1 MKKAILLASTIL
13 FKSGLNAQNYT
24 SYFIGNQQDLSTQAL
39 GGICLMGGASEDD
52 NAMKWF
58 LEKAN
63 GGDIIVLRTS
73 GSDGYNNYMYNS
85 LGVNVNSVETIVCNN
100 EAASNETYIHER
112 IKKAE
117 AIWFAGGNQWT
128 YISYWRNTPIDSL
141 INSAITDRNIVIGG
155 TSAGMAIMGD
165 YYFSAQ
171 NGTITSANALQNPF
185 NATLTI
191 DSASFINNNK
201 LQNTITDTHFDNP
214 DRKGRLITFMSRIYN
229 DFNTPSKAIAC
240 DEYTAVCIENNGTAK
255 VYGGFPQYDD
265 YAYFVEVNCEIPDPS
280 PETCISGTPLTWS
293 YNNEALKVY
302 KIAGTSNGDNTF
314 NLNNW
319 QNNTGGTWLNW
330 SVNQGVFSEIVGSEP
345 NCTNVTVDLEGND
358 IQWAY
363 NHEQNLLLIH
373 SDISDLNNCSIMVT
387 NLLGQPVNFIQ
398 TNQSKKILI
407 QFRNNSNELLLFNLY
422 NENGIIT
429 NLKILQ

>member
-1 MKKAILLASTIL
+1 MKKAILLASAFL
-13 FKSGLNAQNYT
+13 LNDGLIAQNYT
-24 SYFIGNQQDLSTQAL
+24 SYFTGNMQDVTTQAL

-63 GGDIIVLRTS
+63 GGDILVLRTS

-100 EAASNETYIHER
+100 AAASDETYIHER
-112 IKKAE
+112 IQKAE

-141 INSAITDRNIVIGG
+141 INLAIAERNIVIGG

-171 NGTITSANALQNPF
+171 NGTISSTNALQDPF
-185 NATLTI
+185 NSSLTV
-191 DSASFINNNK
+191 DSAAFINNNI
-201 LQNTITDTHFDNP
+201 LQNIITDTHFDNP
-214 DRKGRLITFMSRIYN
+214 DRKGRLTAFLSRIYN
-229 DFNTPSKAIAC
+229 DFSAKGKAIAC
-240 DEYTAVCIENNGTAK
+240 DEYTAVCIEDNGLAK
-255 VYGGFPQYDD
+255 VFGGYPQYDD
-265 YAYFVEVNCEIPDPS
+265 FAYFVEMNCEIPDPS

-302 KIAGTSNGDNTF
+302 KIAGTNNGGNTF

-330 SVNQGVFSEIVGSEP
+330 SSNQGVFSENIGSQP
-345 NCTNVTVDLEGND
+345 NCLSGINELKNENISWNYNPDQKLLVFQSEMIDLKQCKLVVTNILGQTIDFEETKHSNEVCIGLKHVANGMLFF
-358 IQWAY
+358 
-363 NHEQNLLLIH
+363 NLFKNEMLIH
-373 SDISDLNNCSIMVT
+373 QFKI
-387 NLLGQPVNFIQ
+387 IQ
-398 TNQSKKILI
+398 
-407 QFRNNSNELLLFNLY
+407 
-422 NENGIIT
+422 
-429 NLKILQ
+429 